1 MRCRFTIFHSSVR
14 IRRGM
19 RPYVSYPPLS
29 VRFTAGSDVEMSCPT
44 WGYEQP
50 NVTWYKDYVLVKVDS
65 RVRLLKDDKS
75 RPNRTL
81 AISDIRDGDR
91 AVYKCTATNRHGT
104 MSRTSLLRVVG
115 MYEVLAPSHTSDTR
129 SIHGNETALE
139 RYSKLQALLGR
150 VISRKLT
157 WAPVFCRL
165 QLNSLPG
172 TVLEIAILADFF

>member
-1 MRCRFTIFHSSVR
+1 MSH
-14 IRRGM
+14 
-19 RPYVSYPPLS
+19 PPLS
-29 VRFTAGSDVEMSCPT
+29 VRLTAGSDVEMSCPT

-115 MYEVLAPSHTSDTR
+115 MYEVLAPSHLIQGPFTEMRRRLNAFLNCSFTWSSYISQTDMGACILSSATELTAWNCTR
-129 SIHGNETALE
+129 NRHT
-139 RYSKLQALLGR
+139 GR
-150 VISRKLT
+150 
-157 WAPVFCRL
+157 
-165 QLNSLPG
+165 
-172 TVLEIAILADFF
+172 FF